1 MTRLTGDG
9 SEGAGVDRCTPL
21 RFSGTLRGIPE
32 ATREPE
38 TRNTPRARAR
48 KGGIA
53 AIAVLSWTLLRIIQ
67 LDSALWTVEL
77 PTPSFAAIAR
87 TAVPRGPQAPH
98 TGKIAGTEGRW
109 APQALT
115 APPGRGS

>member
-32 ATREPE
+32 APREPE

-87 TAVPRGPQAPH
+87 DSCAQRPAGAAHGQDRGH
-98 TGKIAGTEGRW
+98 
-109 APQALT
+109 
-115 APPGRGS
+115 